1 MAEQKFTETLK
12 ATLENLKNIV
22 QADTII
28 GDPITTPSGVT
39 LIPVS
44 KIMVGMATGGVD
56 YIGRHSKSQSDK
68 ANSFTGCGGT
78 GVTVTP
84 VAFIVITENGDVS
97 MLNINNPQDATNDL
111 GSSILSILNKSPDIV
126 NKVKDLVKTVKK
138 DKSVD
143 ESPEEMDLSDIIED
157 TEE

>member
-28 GDPITTPSGVT
+28 GDPITTPAGVT

-84 VAFIVITENGDVS
+84 VAFIVIKENGDVS
-97 MLNINNPQDATNDL
+97 MLNINNPQDAANDL
-111 GSSILSILNKSPDIV
+111 GSNILSILNKSPDIV

>member
-84 VAFIVITENGDVS
+84 VAFIVIKENGDVS

>member
-84 VAFIVITENGDVS
+84 VAFIVIKENGDVS
-97 MLNINNPQDATNDL
+97 MLNINNPQNAANDL

-126 NKVKDLVKTVKK
+126 NKVKDLVHTVKK
-138 DKSVD
+138 DRSVD